1 MVSVRRIEALADAA
15 EVLTSSQ
22 PAWRR
27 LSLLLEHGRALLDLD
42 ELGALGRDR
51 SDGRRLSL
59 VARAGRAGA
68 APRPEAGEVALAAPL
83 LELWDRGES
92 GSPPSETSETSE
104 TSAASSVAVP
114 VRGRGA
120 VLGALVAHT
129 AGAPLA
135 GEDLATLQ
143 VYAALAAPLVASL
156 REEETAGGSRL
167 DKLSEIARVVGSGGD
182 ARTLLREVCRT
193 TARLCAAD
201 RCAVFLWNATTGE
214 VTPRTS
220 QMVRHHAEPEE
231 WERFKR
237 MKRRRIGEMPF
248 VDAVARARRP
258 LTIADARGSL
268 LIHPEWVA
276 AFGLKS
282 VLGVPLISGGQV
294 FGVLV
299 LDNSSD
305 GRPFTPESIELAAAA
320 SDYVASGLERAL
332 LLEETELR
340 LKRTQA
346 GLEIARALGSARELI
361 PVLKDISQLAARAC
375 DMDRCSIYRWRQ
387 ERLIPLASQFRDG
400 RTDETLWRLFKGLGA
415 MRVEELP
422 IFSETIRSR
431 TAVVVNEPA
440 SALLPEN
447 LRQLGLREFLVVPLI
462 RQDEV
467 IGAMALD
474 NEGPRARP
482 VKPLQVEMATTIASQ
497 VALVVENASLQEE
510 TRRSLVAAQA
520 ANRAKSEFLANVSH
534 EIRTP
539 LNGVIGMS
547 ELLLSAELPAA
558 FREPLDIIKT
568 SAHTLRGLIDNVLDL
583 SKIEAGQLSLEQL
596 DFDPAETLRQV
607 VRLLALPAREKG
619 IELRLDI
626 APSAHGRLV
635 GDAARL
641 RQVLLNLV
649 GNGIKFTP
657 EGSVSIRI
665 ERVERIEPAVAAGR
679 DCALRFTVQDTGIGI
694 APEAQARLFEPFTQ
708 ADSSITRRYGG
719 TGLGLAITRRLI
731 ELMGGKIDLDSIPG
745 AGSTFRFVLPFD
757 HSREPAGAP
766 PAADPPAPLEA
777 LRARFRILL
786 ADDNEIN
793 RRVAALQLEV
803 LGYRFLTVDDGLE
816 AVTAFSREHFDAVLM
831 DCRMPVMDGYEATQR
846 LRLHAHGSNVP
857 IIAVSASV
865 LKEDVELCYAA
876 GMSDYLAK
884 PFQLSDLAAILD
896 RWLL

>member
-1 MVSVRRIEALADAA
+1 
-15 EVLTSSQ
+15 
-22 PAWRR
+22 
-27 LSLLLEHGRALLDLD
+27 
-42 ELGALGRDR
+42 
-51 SDGRRLSL
+51 
-59 VARAGRAGA
+59 
-68 APRPEAGEVALAAPL
+68 
-83 LELWDRGES
+83 
-92 GSPPSETSETSE
+92 
-104 TSAASSVAVP
+104 
-114 VRGRGA
+114 
-120 VLGALVAHT
+120 
-129 AGAPLA
+129 
-135 GEDLATLQ
+135 
-143 VYAALAAPLVASL
+143 
-156 REEETAGGSRL
+156 
-167 DKLSEIARVVGSGGD
+167 
-182 ARTLLREVCRT
+182 
-193 TARLCAAD
+193 
-201 RCAVFLWNATTGE
+201 
-214 VTPRTS
+214 
-220 QMVRHHAEPEE
+220 
-231 WERFKR
+231 
-237 MKRRRIGEMPF
+237 
-248 VDAVARARRP
+248 
-258 LTIADARGSL
+258 
-268 LIHPEWVA
+268 
-276 AFGLKS
+276 
-282 VLGVPLISGGQV
+282 
-294 FGVLV
+294 
-299 LDNSSD
+299 NSSD
-305 GRPFTPESIELAAAA
+305 GRPFTLESIELATAAA
-320 SDYVASGLERAL
+320 DYVASGLERAL

-346 GLEIARALGSARELI
+346 SLEIARALGSARKLKPI
-361 PVLKDISQLAARAC
+361 LKDISQLAARAC
-375 DMDRCSIYRWRQ
+375 DMDRCSIYQWQ
-387 ERLIPLASQFRDG
+387 QGRLIPVTSQFRDG
-400 RTDETLWRLFKGLGA
+400 RTDETLWRMFKGLGA
-415 MRVEELP
+415 LRVEELS
-422 IFSETIRSR
+422 IFAETIRSR
-431 TAVVVNEPA
+431 TPVVVNEPE
-440 SALLPEN
+440 SPRLPES
-447 LRQLGLREFLVVPLI
+447 LRPFGLREVLVVPLI

-467 IGAMALD
+467 IGAMTLD
-474 NEGPRARP
+474 NVGPQPHPIR
-482 VKPLQVEMATTIASQ
+482 PLQVEMATTIASQ

-547 ELLLSAELPAA
+547 ELLLSAELPTA

-607 VRLLALPAREKG
+607 VRLLSLPAREKG

-626 APSAHGRLV
+626 APGAHGRLM

-657 EGSVSIRI
+657 EGSVSIRV
-665 ERVERIEPAVAAGR
+665 ERVEPAVAAGR

-731 ELMGGKIDLDSIPG
+731 ELMGGKIDLESTPG
-745 AGSTFRFVLPFD
+745 EGSTFRFVLPFD

-766 PAADPPAPLEA
+766 AAADPPAPLEA

-786 ADDNEIN
+786 ADDNEVN

-816 AVTAFSREHFDAVLM
+816 AVTAFSQEHFDAVLM

-846 LRLHAHGSNVP
+846 LRLHAHGSKVP